1 MSICDQNNTMPK
13 NIINTGEII
22 LTKLSNYIPYLS
34 EKNLALIKIDVEGS
48 EGKVIESGI
57 ELITKYHV
65 PFIFLEFT
73 PSSLKLHGTEPRDFL
88 QMFINNGYK
97 ISKISF
103 FNQEYSS
110 PDEIIATYPDLV
122 NLYIIYSKSFENK

>member
-1 MSICDQNNTMPK
+1 M
-13 NIINTGEII
+13 
-22 LTKLSNYIPYLS
+22 
-34 EKNLALIKIDVEGS
+34 
-48 EGKVIESGI
+48 
-57 ELITKYHV
+57 
-65 PFIFLEFT
+65 EFT
-73 PSSLKLHGTEPRDFL
+73 PSNLKLHGTEPRDFL